1 MTGELIY
8 AVHKAGTVLE
18 LIEKVQESLSMG
30 YLPLGGIVVDTND
43 ITGNK
48 EYLQSLLLEI
58 EITQQEVDDAL
69 NAELEDILEV

>member
-8 AVHKAGTVLE
+8 AVHKAPTIQGLVE
-18 LIEKVQESLSMG
+18 QVQDSLSNG
-30 YLPLGGIVVDTND
+30 YLPLGGIVIDTND